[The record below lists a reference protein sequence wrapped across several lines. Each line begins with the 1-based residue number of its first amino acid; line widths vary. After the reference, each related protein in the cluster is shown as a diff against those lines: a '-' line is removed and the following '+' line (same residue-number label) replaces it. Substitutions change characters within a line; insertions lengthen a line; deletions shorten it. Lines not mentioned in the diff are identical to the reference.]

1 MDGCGLRGAGCGVQA
16 TRGSIWL
23 GLLAMLILWQAQI
36 PIIRKLLHFICV
48 SFNYIN
54 NDDGDGDG
62 DDDGGKKN
70 QLPLDLAHTHKC
82 KQGLN
87 THTHTDAQHG
97 SHDKLI
103 EIH

>member
-1 MDGCGLRGAGCGVQA
+1 MQEVRIRG
-16 TRGSIWL
+16 TIWL
-23 GLLAMLILWQAQI
+23 GLLATLILRQAQI

-54 NDDGDGDG
+54 NDSSDDDGDVG
-62 DDDGGKKN
+62 DGGKKN
-70 QLPLDLAHTHKC
+70 QLPLDLGHADKC
-82 KQGLN
+82 KQSLN
-87 THTHTDAQHG
+87 THTHTHRYTQHG